1 MTAPNRW
8 RRNIGW
14 AAVLGFIFAAGVVP
28 GAFVPGAIA
37 AEPPTPQSRLES
49 PMADLALIEPP
60 AGSTA
65 DTTPSLLVLDA
76 ARIEP
81 SHARVSILRR
91 SSSWDRVAVDDV
103 DLGEADLDS
112 RWLVGL
118 GERRYALIA
127 TSPTSAPGDGH
138 TVVVGI
144 EVRDEGG
151 APTLVESG
159 RSTID
164 RAVEDSGAADVD
176 GLGSPELVLG
186 LRPKYDA
193 SGSCG
198 TTSLD
203 ILDSADLAVRRSILR
218 PGQLGFGVIGRF
230 DAVPGDD
237 LLVSASPDCP
247 PGGAA
252 GSGLVVIRLRDGTVA
267 TVARQIAPDAAV
279 MPPPLRV
286 PGAGS
291 RDAAVVA
298 LSDGLAVVGSSGHAP
313 RTIVRGPGVPIVA
326 GPDPSGSRGS
336 TRIAWLAN
344 DGLHSARLQVGA
356 NGSAEVSDVGS
367 LGPDEVGADRW
378 PLIIAAA
385 TTDMSVHGVASA
397 WVGDLTNADCP
408 DLVVPGAIEPC
419 GSDQLRSGASWV
431 ATRVVTML
439 PIDGRRTALVA
450 AGMGWEPKAGVPTS
464 PTPWAAAP
472 SGWWRH
478 GPSTPFVISETR
490 ASDVVYFRDFPVPKT
505 TIEPTTGQDG
515 MTTMPGFTGTRMFVT
530 VQPLTDDEDGSTS
543 VPGMRDAFVA
553 STSSDAVTR
562 VARVPVPPGNE
573 SGRDGAYTTLSLGDI
588 KKAGATS
595 TTRWGLQLVAINDWG
610 EVGDPVVG
618 TVTRDI
624 TGPTLNLETPFTNPV
639 WPFLA
644 HLSGRTEP
652 GSTVS
657 IDGTTPIDVDQRG
670 RFTVVARLAPWPQ
683 DIRLT
688 ATDESGNASVE
699 AFSIV
704 GGVDYRQFPWALIV
718 ALTLLGVVAARGL
731 RAAGR
736 RPGGF
741 EATPWSLGTLDQD
754 AMPEIEELPPGA
766 GLARKRTPVE

>member
-1 MTAPNRW
+1 MTAPNRS
-8 RRNIGW
+8 RRTIGW
-14 AAVLGFIFAAGVVP
+14 AAMLGFVFAGGVVP
-28 GAFVPGAIA
+28 GAFVPA
-37 AEPPTPQSRLES
+37 AVAADPPAPQSRLES
-49 PMADLALIEPP
+49 PMADLAIIEPAP
-60 AGSTA
+60 GSAA

-76 ARIEP
+76 ERIDP
-81 SHARVSILRR
+81 SQARVAILRR
-91 SSSWDRVAVDDV
+91 GSSWDRVAVHDV
-103 DLGEADLDS
+103 ELGLDDLDS
-112 RWLVGL
+112 RWLVAL
-118 GERRYALIA
+118 GERHYALIA
-127 TSPTSAPGDGH
+127 TSPTSATGDGH
-138 TVVVGI
+138 AVVVGI

-151 APTLVESG
+151 APDLVESG

-164 RAVEDSGAADVD
+164 RAVEDAGAADVD

-203 ILDSADLAVRRSILR
+203 ILDSANLAVRRSIER
-218 PGQLGFGVIGRF
+218 PGQLGYGVIGRF
-230 DAVPGDD
+230 DAAPGDD
-237 LLVSASPDCP
+237 LLVAATSDCP

-267 TVARQIAPDAAV
+267 TVAREVAPDAAV
-279 MPPPLRV
+279 MPSPLRL
-286 PGAGS
+286 PEAGS

-298 LSDGLAVVGSSGHAP
+298 LSDGLAVVGGSGHAP
-313 RTIVRGPGVPIVA
+313 RRIVAGPGIPIVA
-326 GPDPSGSRGS
+326 GPDASGPDAN
-336 TRIAWLAN
+336 TRIGWLAT
-344 DGLHSARLQVGA
+344 DGLHSARLRLGRD
-356 NGSAEVSDVGS
+356 GSAEISDVAS
-367 LGPDEVGADRW
+367 LGPDEIGGDRW
-378 PLIIAAA
+378 SLIIAAITSDA
-385 TTDMSVHGVASA
+385 SVHGVASA
-397 WVGDLTNADCP
+397 WLGDLAEAGCP
-408 DLVVPGAIEPC
+408 DLVVPGAMEAC

-431 ATRVVTML
+431 ATRLVTVL
-439 PIDGRRTALVA
+439 PVQGRRTAFVA
-450 AGMGWEPKAGVPTS
+450 AGIGWDPDVGIPTS

-472 SGWWRH
+472 PGWWRH

-490 ASDVVYFRDFPVPKT
+490 ATDVVYFRDFPVPRT
-505 TIEPTTGQDG
+505 TIETTTGQSG
-515 MTTMPGFTGTRMFVT
+515 MTTLPGFTGTRMFAT
-530 VQPLTDDEDGSTS
+530 VEPLAENQDAPSTVPTRVDGLLHA
-543 VPGMRDAFVA
+543 PGV
-553 STSSDAVTR
+553 DAVTR
-562 VARVPVPPGNE
+562 VVRVPVPPGNE

-588 KKAGATS
+588 RGTGGAS
-595 TTRWGLQLVAINDWG
+595 ATRWSVQIVAINDWG
-610 EVGDPVVG
+610 EAGVPVVD
-618 TVTRDI
+618 TVTRDV

-652 GSTVS
+652 GSRVS

-670 RFTVVARLAPWPQ
+670 RFTVVTRLAPWPQ

-688 ATDESGNASVE
+688 STDESGNASVE

-704 GGVDYRQFPWALIV
+704 GGVDYRQFPWALIIAV
-718 ALTLLGVVAARGL
+718 TLLGIVAARGL

-754 AMPEIEELPPGA
+754 AMPEIEELPPGS